1 MDDLVAF
8 LGNYWWLAFPLF
20 GLGMAASGRW
30 ASNRRERHE
39 QRLERMAAQQR
50 LIEAQAAAGGI
61 APGTE
66 RAAVTAAPSASVSGA
81 RGTADSIR
89 DQVIDLI
96 AAHDE
101 ITARWM
107 DYELDVAKL
116 IAFPAMSDGRQP
128 LTAAF
133 LVAKRK
139 ADTLRPARVDSPMDS
154 ERLAAYRDAVSAYG
168 AAFDLAEND
177 AKRVRDA
184 GFAPD
189 ERDRLER
196 AAKMLRIAIDESATA
211 AERQIAYR
219 RVRQEID
226 GLIVLS
232 PASISILESKVGREL
247 TDAAGG
253 ASAPAGETMRPADPT
268 PDADPLRPPPP
279 PASA

>member
-1 MDDLVAF
+1 MNEIFMF
-8 LGNYWWLAFPLF
+8 LSDKWWLVFPLF
-20 GLGMAASGRW
+20 GLGMAASGAW
-30 ASNRRERHE
+30 ASNRKERHK

-50 LIEAQAAAGGI
+50 LIEAQAAAGLTTRP
-61 APGTE
+61 A
-66 RAAVTAAPSASVSGA
+66 RAAVGERESAAAPVSAA
-81 RGTADSIR
+81 AIR
-89 DQVIDLI
+89 DQLIDLI
-96 AAHDE
+96 GAHDE

-139 ADTLRPARVDSPMDS
+139 ADTLRPARVDSPMDAD
-154 ERLAAYRDAVSAYG
+154 RLATYRDAVSAYG

-184 GFAPD
+184 GFEPD

-211 AERQIAYR
+211 AERQVAYR

-232 PASISILESKVGREL
+232 PESISILESKVGREIGSGV
-247 TDAAGG
+247 TGAAT
-253 ASAPAGETMRPADPT
+253 AEPAPE
-268 PDADPLRPPPP
+268 ADPLRPPPP
-279 PASA
+279 PASV

>member
-1 MDDLVAF
+1 MDDLFAF
-8 LGNYWWLAFPLF
+8 LRAFWWLVFPLF
-20 GLGMAASGRW
+20 GLGMAASGTW
-30 ASNRRERHE
+30 SANRKERHK

-50 LIEAQAAAGGI
+50 LIEAQAAAGI

-66 RAAVTAAPSASVSGA
+66 RAAVAAPAPASVSGA

-116 IAFPAMSDGRQP
+116 IAYPAMSDGRHP

-154 ERLAAYRDAVSAYG
+154 ERLTAYRDAVSAYG

-211 AERQIAYR
+211 AERQVAYR

-232 PASISILESKVGREL
+232 PASISILESKVGREI

-253 ASAPAGETMRPADPT
+253 TPDPIRDATRRAEPT

-279 PASA
+279 PASV